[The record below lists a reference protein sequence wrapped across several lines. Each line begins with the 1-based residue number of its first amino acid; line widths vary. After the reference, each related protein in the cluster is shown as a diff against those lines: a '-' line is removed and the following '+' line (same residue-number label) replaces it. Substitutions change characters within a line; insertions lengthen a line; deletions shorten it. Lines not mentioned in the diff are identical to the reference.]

1 MHEQDRV
8 IRELLEGT
16 AAHTGPDFFRELV
29 RHVTRAMD
37 VAGCWVTELSPDRRH
52 LRALAFWF
60 QDRYIPDYQYAIEG
74 TPCEPVI
81 DQCTLFHVPEN
92 VINLFPRDPDL
103 ASFNAVS
110 YLGLPVV
117 DASGAVIGHL
127 AALDV
132 RPLHLSPRLDAIFR
146 IFGARAGAE
155 IERLRSENRLRER
168 EQQLSSVLDS
178 TSEAILVID
187 EQQVIRHANRCGRE
201 RFDITDG
208 DRFSDFLSDASASR
222 WRQEAALLLPARQG
236 WWIGEIDI
244 RRPDGVLAAA
254 EVSISPFERDGQ
266 WFWTLV
272 LRDLQEQREA
282 ERRLNA
288 LQVELEDL
296 RPVGQLIGESAP
308 MRAVFGQIRQV
319 AQTAATVLIHGE
331 TGTGK
336 ELVARAI
343 HEGSSRRGK
352 PMIRVNCGAIPAAL
366 IESEFFGHEKGAFTG
381 ATDRREGRFALADGG
396 TLFLDEIG
404 ELPLD
409 LQVKLLRVLQE
420 GEFEP
425 VGGSRTRKVD
435 VRIIAATHRDLR
447 AESERGRF
455 RADLYYRLNVFP
467 LELPPL
473 RERGDDIILL
483 AEAFTERLSAKLNR
497 RFGRLSREVRETLRR
512 HTWPGNVRELENALE
527 RSAILSRTS
536 ELVLD
541 PRLFPEP
548 QAAAPPQALDP
559 PRNGEDQ
566 VLTARQLESLERA
579 NLIRALE
586 RCAWR
591 VAGETGAAKLLGV
604 APSTLSSRMK
614 ALGVTRPARGIS

>member
-1 MHEQDRV
+1 
-8 IRELLEGT
+8 
-16 AAHTGPDFFRELV
+16 
-29 RHVTRAMD
+29 
-37 VAGCWVTELSPDRRH
+37 
-52 LRALAFWF
+52 
-60 QDRYIPDYQYAIEG
+60 
-74 TPCEPVI
+74 
-81 DQCTLFHVPEN
+81 
-92 VINLFPRDPDL
+92 
-103 ASFNAVS
+103 
-110 YLGLPVV
+110 
-117 DASGAVIGHL
+117 
-127 AALDV
+127 
-132 RPLHLSPRLDAIFR
+132 
-146 IFGARAGAE
+146 
-155 IERLRSENRLRER
+155 
-168 EQQLSSVLDS
+168 
-178 TSEAILVID
+178 
-187 EQQVIRHANRCGRE
+187 
-201 RFDITDG
+201 
-208 DRFSDFLSDASASR
+208 
-222 WRQEAALLLPARQG
+222 
-236 WWIGEIDI
+236 
-244 RRPDGVLAAA
+244 
-254 EVSISPFERDGQ
+254 
-266 WFWTLV
+266 
-272 LRDLQEQREA
+272 
-282 ERRLNA
+282 
-288 LQVELEDL
+288 
-296 RPVGQLIGESAP
+296 
-308 MRAVFGQIRQV
+308 
-319 AQTAATVLIHGE
+319 VLIHGE

-343 HEGSSRRGK
+343 HDGSSRRGK

-381 ATDRREGRFALADGG
+381 ATERREGRFALADGG

-473 RERGDDIILL
+473 RERGEDIILL
-483 AEAFTERLSAKLNR
+483 AEAFTERLGAKLNR

-527 RSAILSRTS
+527 RSAILSRTN

-548 QAAAPPQALDP
+548 AAAAPPESVNLP
-559 PRNGEDQ
+559 GNGEDE
-566 VLTARQLESLERA
+566 VLTAWQLESLERA

-614 ALGVTRPARGIS
+614 ALGVMRPARGIS